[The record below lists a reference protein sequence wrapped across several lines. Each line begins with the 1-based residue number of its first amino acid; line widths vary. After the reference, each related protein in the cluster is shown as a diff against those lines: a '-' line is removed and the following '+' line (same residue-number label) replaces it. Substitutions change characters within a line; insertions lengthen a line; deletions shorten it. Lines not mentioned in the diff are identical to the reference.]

1 MVWLETATALSPQ
14 PTMGPE
20 IPASPSA
27 MKNRVTEA
35 EVGMT
40 VGAGWSD
47 GGGWLALAP
56 PLGVVAGSVVVVLG
70 AVAPGTADVGAGGV
84 GAGDV
89 TAVEGIGDVI
99 GLFGGV
105 EQLPSMKAAPASSAK
120 NEILPVLRMAA
131 SVCSFRRPY
140 GVAACP
146 S

>member
-1 MVWLETATALSPQ
+1 
-14 PTMGPE
+14 
-20 IPASPSA
+20 
-27 MKNRVTEA
+27 
-35 EVGMT
+35 MT

-56 PLGVVAGSVVVVLG
+56 PLGVVAGSVAVVLG
-70 AVAPGTADVGAGGV
+70 AVVRGIAGV
-84 GAGDV
+84 GTGDV
-89 TAVEGIGDVI
+89 TAAEGIGDVV
-99 GLFGGV
+99 GLLGGV
-105 EQLPSMKAAPASSAK
+105 EQLPSMKAAPVSSAK

>member
-1 MVWLETATALSPQ
+1 
-14 PTMGPE
+14 
-20 IPASPSA
+20 
-27 MKNRVTEA
+27 
-35 EVGMT
+35 MT

-56 PLGVVAGSVVVVLG
+56 PLGVVAGSVAVVLG
-70 AVAPGTADVGAGGV
+70 AVAFGVAGV

-131 SVCSFRRPY
+131 SVCSFRRPH
-140 GVAACP
+140 GVAVCP

>member
-1 MVWLETATALSPQ
+1 
-14 PTMGPE
+14 
-20 IPASPSA
+20 
-27 MKNRVTEA
+27 
-35 EVGMT
+35 MT

-56 PLGVVAGSVVVVLG
+56 PLGVVAGSVAVVRG
-70 AVAPGTADVGAGGV
+70 IADVGAGGV

-105 EQLPSMKAAPASSAK
+105 EQLPSMKAAPVSSAK

-131 SVCSFRRPY
+131 SVCSFRRPH
-140 GVAACP
+140 GVAVCP